1 MNTQVIKPLLNHRLV
16 FVLVLLAGM
25 SLQSVMAQ
33 TTAQPAAQPTAK
45 PATQPAAKPAAP
57 STRTPSPEGASVRI
71 SNIEDRATLPTTFLV
86 KFEVTGM
93 EVAPAGDKT
102 PNTGHHHLLIDVSE
116 LSSASQPLPAT
127 KNIIHYGAGQTEA
140 EITLKP
146 GKHTLQL
153 MFADA
158 NHVPFNPLVMSDQID
173 IKVDKNLPVEEKK

>member
-1 MNTQVIKPLLNHRLV
+1 MKPFLNHKV
-16 FVLVLLAGM
+16 IVAVLLLAAV

-33 TTAQPAAQPTAK
+33 T
-45 PATQPAAKPAAP
+45 
-57 STRTPSPEGASVRI
+57 TRTPSPEGASVRI

-93 EVAPAGDKT
+93 EVAKAGDKT
-102 PNTGHHHLLIDVSE
+102 PNTGHHHLLIDVQE
-116 LSSASQPLPAT
+116 LASASQPLPAT
-127 KNIIHYGAGQTEA
+127 DNIIHYGAGQTEA

-158 NHVPFNPLVMSDQID
+158 NHVPFDPVVMSDQID
-173 IKVDKNLPVEEKK
+173 ITVVKDLEVKEEK